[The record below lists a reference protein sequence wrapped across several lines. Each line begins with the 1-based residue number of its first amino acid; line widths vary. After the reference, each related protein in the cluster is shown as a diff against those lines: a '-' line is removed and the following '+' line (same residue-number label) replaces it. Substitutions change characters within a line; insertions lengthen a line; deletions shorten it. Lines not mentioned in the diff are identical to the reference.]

1 MLRDILTRQ
10 VLISGQITDAITG
23 AKPRNLPQITVQRAA
38 DNAPVPHV
46 TTRVMAGGQYL
57 LHGDPAFALAP
68 PQDIG
73 IRIIVTAQGYTQA
86 EQVVALTAADL
97 ARVDQALNVDGD
109 VVTASV
115 INGVPVV
122 QNFALAPT
130 PVTLKGRVSRAEDPT
145 TPIVD
150 ADVQITAPAALG
162 PVQTDADGFY
172 TLGPAPV
179 DATITLSITAAGR
192 DPLNTDVRLDF
203 RQPINQGGFALE
215 PS

>member
-1 MLRDILTRQ
+1 MLRDVLTRQ

-23 AKPRNLPQITVQRAA
+23 SKPRNLPQITVQRAA
-38 DNAPVPHV
+38 DNVLLPFVA
-46 TTRVMAGGQYL
+46 TRVMAGGQYV
-57 LHGDPAFALAP
+57 LHGDPTFALAP

-73 IRIIVTAQGYTQA
+73 IRIIVAAQGYTQA
-86 EQVVALTAADL
+86 EQVVVLSAADL
-97 ARVDQALNVDGD
+97 ARVDQALDVGGD

-115 INGVPVV
+115 INGVPLV
-122 QNFALAPT
+122 QDFALAPN
-130 PVTLKGRVSRAEDPT
+130 PVILKGRVSRAEDPAI
-145 TPIVD
+145 PISG
-150 ADVQITAPAALG
+150 ANVQITAPAALG

-179 DATITLSITAAGR
+179 AASITLSITAAGR

>member
-10 VLISGQITDAITG
+10 VLISGQMTDAITG

-68 PQDIG
+68 PQDIE

-86 EQVVALTAADL
+86 EQVVALSAADL
-97 ARVDQALNVDGD
+97 ARADQALNVDGD

-122 QNFALAPT
+122 QDFALAPN
-130 PVTLKGRVSRAEDPT
+130 PVMLKGRVSRAENPRM
-145 TPIVD
+145 PIVG

-179 DATITLSITAAGR
+179 AATITLSITAVGR